1 MPVQGL
7 TRLRRHLF
15 GRQAAFGTTVA
26 ATKVY
31 PFKGV
36 PEVELNWTDPEVDMG
51 SIDLVAAPHREAPAL
66 TASLTD
72 PQLAYD
78 TLPLLLAG
86 FFGGSLEPT
95 GAGTA
100 QTWAFKP
107 ASETIDPI
115 DPFTYEFGDDVLT
128 DWYQFGDGIL
138 DSVEFTGPDGLGP
151 ISTSMSWRF
160 GSVRSTGAT
169 DAPVVGAVPTPA
181 LAPDAN
187 PALVYLKDMAIY
199 IADTT
204 AGLAAGQVSD
214 ALHNFTLRLS
224 GEIDEKRYANGAQT
238 FDVDAYVRTTRLI
251 ELECTFAKTD
261 DTVGTGSESDAWI
274 SDQSV
279 DRYIRLTFTS
289 KDIAQVAP
297 PTVYSWTTTMPM
309 RYYTRTEGEVG
320 GNSVVVLTARAWFD
334 TTVANGIFDSTVI
347 CTTDSATLGVSGS

>member
-26 ATKVY
+26 ATKAY

-51 SIDLVAAPHREAPAL
+51 SIDPVAAPHREAPAL
-66 TASLTD
+66 TAPLTD

-100 QTWAFKP
+100 KTWHFTP

-181 LAPDAN
+181 LALDAN

-199 IADTT
+199 IADTHGRARRR
-204 AGLAAGQVSD
+204 AGHRRAAQLHAPPVGRHRREAVRQRRPDVRRRRLRPHD
-214 ALHNFTLRLS
+214 AADRAGMHLRQDGRHRGHRLRVGRLDQRPVRRPLHPPDVHLDGR
-224 GEIDEKRYANGAQT
+224 GAGGHP
-238 FDVDAYVRTTRLI
+238 L
-251 ELECTFAKTD
+251 L
-261 DTVGTGSESDAWI
+261 
-274 SDQSV
+274 V
-279 DRYIRLTFTS
+279 DRPPCRCATTP
-289 KDIAQVAP
+289 AP
-297 PTVYSWTTTMPM
+297 
-309 RYYTRTEGEVG
+309 R
-320 GNSVVVLTARAWFD
+320 AR
-334 TTVANGIFDSTVI
+334 
-347 CTTDSATLGVSGS
+347 SAATPSSS

>member
-15 GRQAAFGTTVA
+15 GRQAAFGTVVA
-26 ATKVY
+26 ATKAY

-51 SIDLVAAPHREAPAL
+51 SIDMVAAPHREAPAL
-66 TASLTD
+66 TAPLTD

-100 QTWAFKP
+100 QTWHFTP

-115 DPFTYEFGDDVLT
+115 DPFSYEFGDDVLS

-151 ISTSMSWRF
+151 VSTSMAWRF

-169 DAPVVGAVPTPA
+169 DAPVVGSVPTGA
-181 LAPDAN
+181 LALDPN
-187 PALVYLKDMAIY
+187 PALVYLKDMGIY
-199 IADTT
+199 IADST
-204 AGLAAGQVSD
+204 AGLAAGQVVD

-224 GEIDEKRYANGAQT
+224 GDIDEKRYANATQV
-238 FDVDAYVRTTRLI
+238 FDVQDYVRTTRLI

-261 DTVGTGSESDAWI
+261 DTVGTGSESDDWI

-279 DRYIRLTFTS
+279 DRYVQLKFTS
-289 KDIAQVAP
+289 TAMAEGATP
-297 PTVYSWTTTMPM
+297 YSWVMTMPM

-320 GNSVVVLTARAWFD
+320 GNSVIVLTARAWFD
-334 TTVANGIFDSTVI
+334 TNVANGIFDTTVV